1 MGQEGR
7 CYPLQAMCI
16 WPSRECDHVL
26 DSVVVKILHLEAQL
40 PHVFE
45 DVRGYG
51 GCAHDFGFHIY
62 VLVILYLTSD
72 VLAFVPT

>member
-1 MGQEGR
+1 MGREGR
-7 CYPLQAMCI
+7 CYPSQAMSS

-26 DSVVVKILHLEAQL
+26 DSVVVKILRLEARL

-45 DVRGYG
+45 NVRDYG

-62 VLVILYLTSD
+62 VLVIVYLTSD
-72 VLAFVPT
+72 VVGFVPT